1 MLKAYLIQILKI
13 VIYFVSVLNFLKINF
28 CWTEVKLCF
37 TYTQDVSEPFLFK
50 LRGCNKIFSHQLL
63 THRIFFLLIHSSKSH
78 YGNIVKFDKCFKV
91 KTILKL
97 EEIGTLRGCEG
108 IWLDGHEPSDQYNR
122 LTVTLSTKTPTN
134 SYKTSS
140 YSIHSNCIKLDH
152 FVDSTVSQ
160 CEEK

>member
-1 MLKAYLIQILKI
+1 MLQSKIILK
-13 VIYFVSVLNFLKINF
+13 V
-28 CWTEVKLCF
+28 
-37 TYTQDVSEPFLFK
+37 
-50 LRGCNKIFSHQLL
+50 
-63 THRIFFLLIHSSKSH
+63 
-78 YGNIVKFDKCFKV
+78 
-91 KTILKL
+91 

-108 IWLDGHEPSDQYNR
+108 IWLDGHEPSDHYNR

-140 YSIHSNCIKLDH
+140 YSIQSNCIKLDH